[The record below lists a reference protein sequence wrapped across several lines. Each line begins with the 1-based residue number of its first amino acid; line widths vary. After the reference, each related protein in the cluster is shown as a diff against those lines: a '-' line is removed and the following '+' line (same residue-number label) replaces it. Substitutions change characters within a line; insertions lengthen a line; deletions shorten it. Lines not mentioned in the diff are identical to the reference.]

1 MCLATSENLGREKT
15 DVTGLLVLAHDSKET
30 GAPNTEDK
38 GKSRG
43 SIYRHRAQP
52 LYVGNSVVS
61 FCPWGLPWEQG
72 SPYRFQVESCWAL
85 RDGVNQRW
93 KEMGKELVGGGKT
106 SLVCKNPK
114 HGWGSQIQVVGW
126 LTYPVWGRQWA
137 EQKQTDVSGLWFWD
151 GALGLIQGL
160 SHPKTLG
167 LFLAQKLL
175 PPREERATLHQQEW
189 ILTTCIYWS
198 LLMSKYVRYP
208 GISLKQKGGKMSV
221 SVPIS
226 MHRSYS

>member
-1 MCLATSENLGREKT
+1 MCLIELEFQSPQEALLKGLSLACCVFTRQLLNGSDCMCLATSENLGREKT

-85 RDGVNQRW
+85 REGVNQRW
-93 KEMGKELVGGGKT
+93 KEMGKELVGGSKT

-114 HGWGSQIQVVGW
+114 HGWGSQIQVVG
-126 LTYPVWGRQWA
+126 
-137 EQKQTDVSGLWFWD
+137 
-151 GALGLIQGL
+151 
-160 SHPKTLG
+160 
-167 LFLAQKLL
+167 
-175 PPREERATLHQQEW
+175 
-189 ILTTCIYWS
+189 
-198 LLMSKYVRYP
+198 
-208 GISLKQKGGKMSV
+208 
-221 SVPIS
+221 
-226 MHRSYS
+226 